1 MSSSSQES
9 LNDVQKELLS
19 ELSTL
24 DRVSHKLAMTEAGLP
39 LQKVLNLL
47 LPRLLRRIGLNNS
60 KSAEF
65 SRDFGGS
72 SELEKSIQR
81 SFDDIHQK
89 VVEILSH
96 ILKRCKADQSC
107 QLPCD
112 SILELLYNKE
122 CQSAINPDQVN
133 PFSLNLSITFLTIGL
148 PRCPANELKIIFS
161 ALLSVLGVYYNEK
174 SISSASRKMQLYQI
188 SHLVLRCIEGI
199 MRSRKMTRY
208 SSISDSTPSSIV
220 IPTEKNEIDVSD
232 FLLQAKALCKGNEN
246 VSVAIYDLLL
256 DVLLYQTINTSD
268 KSDLPPAGLSQF
280 GKERLL
286 SGNSIIAQ
294 NWKLEQAKGSALKDL
309 KYLILEFVA
318 PCRYDAFD
326 ITGMIRESSDNP
338 LVASRVVSL
347 LLVANGDQHMDV
359 ADRALSYLKA
369 YMDSRKNI
377 RFDSQHDQRN
387 RNESITNIMLGDP
400 ILLLSELMTLTLGDI
415 VATRAMML
423 IPKCENIRTRRLKL
437 GLETLH
443 FDRTVAM
450 SMNRRMISEK
460 NAATILRFIAIYIF
474 EEIPSVFST
483 GNFVRTHLE
492 DDSNFIAESSYSASI
507 AFTLVVMCSNK
518 FAGSGNSLSGMSIT
532 SSIGNISVDSMKL
545 LNLACIRVVALFD
558 AFYNSMKK
566 NSKLSTSLVQLENL
580 LSKAFINACNI
591 VSVASSKGSGNTL
604 DSIGIEARDH
614 GYGIICTI
622 SRSSLFYHNKHIIL
636 NCGEIPKC
644 DIQSIPIKTATL
656 LFGCVTNETDRLR
669 PRAVAALDSLLGSYM
684 SLLSHDYIE
693 TIQND
698 SKIANP
704 WLDDSLQKSDK
715 GQSSINLEKLAK
727 SLALLLW
734 NASRSTQAKTCRHVA
749 ARWTV
754 SLLKKLDILS
764 ASHLLCFLSGDAD
777 VATSTV
783 ALDGLGLTNQLGLE
797 IKIDSSKCFPDF
809 GTFIRTVVADSAKS
823 SGGIWCPTLND
834 FTASGKAASLRFAQ
848 LCLLN
853 DMYVC
858 DEDAI
863 IVFIQALS
871 KILDVSEGNDYS
883 KQDMYILIDEAAI
896 CFSSL
901 LNNSSSA
908 RHSIIT
914 EESCSSLSLQRLP
927 KLALMSSSSKARRY
941 LAESLGHILEDNVM
955 WSTQSEAK
963 VDFWIDR
970 TQVEDIL
977 TACFSVIR
985 AVDSPSASVKELHG
999 AIYVASTAIR
1009 ALRFYACNLETNR
1022 LREALRKASRLLEFI
1037 VRGTLHTNEVI
1048 ANACSSGLFIAYQ
1061 YNQADAPILPKS
1073 LTNGT
1078 FAVLSTLCTAMKK
1091 FGIGNDADPARVA
1104 CLIEAAG
1111 NVLAASTVYQ
1121 EDTTYVEN
1129 DIGRVRLECVYTLF
1143 DLLGSISNR
1152 KDPELSL
1159 AIGAALAMYAD
1170 AYSPEGCKW
1179 SSPQSIT
1186 QEIFCQEYANELP
1199 PHEQVLYIVLKR
1211 EIMNSS
1217 PHKRTSCAPVLRKFD
1232 MFHHSITFLHY
1243 TNIPTYSCSCWR

>member
-1 MSSSSQES
+1 MSSNSQES

-47 LPRLLRRIGLNNS
+47 LPRLLRRIGSNNS

-81 SFDDIHQK
+81 SFDDIHRK

-122 CQSAINPDQVN
+122 THSAINPDQVN

-148 PRCPANELKIIFS
+148 PRCPANELKIIFA

-174 SISSASRKMQLYQI
+174 SIASASRKMQLYQI

-199 MRSRKMTRY
+199 MRSRKMTRQ

-220 IPTEKNEIDVSD
+220 IPTERNEIDVPD
-232 FLLQAKALCKGNEN
+232 FLLQAKALCKSNEN
-246 VSVAIYDLLL
+246 VSVALYDLLL
-256 DVLLYQTINTSD
+256 DVLLYQTIITSD

-286 SGNSIIAQ
+286 SGNSITAQ
-294 NWKLEQAKGSALKDL
+294 NWNLEQAKGSALKDL

-326 ITGMIRESSDNP
+326 VSGMIRESSVNP
-338 LVASRVVSL
+338 LVASRAVSL
-347 LLVANGDQHMDV
+347 LVVANGDQHMDV
-359 ADRALSYLKA
+359 ADRAASYLKA
-369 YMDSRKNI
+369 YMDLRKNI

-387 RNESITNIMLGDP
+387 RNQHDERNHNESVTNIMLGDP

-415 VATRAMML
+415 VATRAMMV
-423 IPKCENIRTRRLKL
+423 IPKCTDIKTRRLKL
-437 GLETLH
+437 GLETHH
-443 FDRTVAM
+443 FDRAVAM

-460 NAATILRFIAIYIF
+460 NASTILRFIATYIF
-474 EEIPSVFST
+474 EDIPSVFSK
-483 GNFVRTHLE
+483 GNFAHTHLG

-532 SSIGNISVDSMKL
+532 SSIGNVSVDSMKL
-545 LNLACIRVVALFD
+545 LNSACIRVVALFD
-558 AFYNSMKK
+558 AFYKSMRK

-591 VSVASSKGSGNTL
+591 LSVASSKGSGNTL

-622 SRSSLFYHNKHIIL
+622 SRSSLFSHNKHIIL

-644 DIQSIPIKTATL
+644 DIESIPIKTATL

-698 SKIANP
+698 SKTENP
-704 WLDDSLQKSDK
+704 WLDDSLQKSDER
-715 GQSSINLEKLAK
+715 QSNINLEKLAK

-749 ARWTV
+749 ARWAV

-764 ASHLLCFLSGDAD
+764 ACHLLCFLSGDVD

-783 ALDGLGLTNQLGLE
+783 ARDGLGLTNQLGLE
-797 IKIDSSKCFPDF
+797 IKLDSSQCFPDF
-809 GTFIRTVVADSAKS
+809 GIFIRTVVVGSAKS
-823 SGGIWCPTLND
+823 NGGVWCPTFND
-834 FTASGKAASLRFAQ
+834 FTASGKAACLRFAQ
-848 LCLLN
+848 LCLLS

-858 DEDAI
+858 DKGAI

-871 KILDVSEGNDYS
+871 KILNASEGNDYS

-908 RHSIIT
+908 RQSIIT
-914 EESCSSLSLQRLP
+914 EELCSSLSLQRLP
-927 KLALMSSSSKARRY
+927 KLALISSSSKARRY

-955 WSTQSEAK
+955 WSTQSEAD

-977 TACFSVIR
+977 AACFSEIR

-1009 ALRFYACNLETNR
+1009 ALRFYACTLETNR
-1022 LREALRKASRLLEFI
+1022 LREALRNASRVLEFI

-1061 YNQADAPILPKS
+1061 YKQTDAPILPKS

-1091 FGIGNDADPARVA
+1091 FGTGNDADPARVA

-1121 EDTTYVEN
+1121 EDTAYVQN

-1143 DLLGSISNR
+1143 DLLGSMSNR
-1152 KDPELSL
+1152 KDPVLSL

-1186 QEIFCQEYANELP
+1186 QEIFSQEYANELP

-1232 MFHHSITFLHY
+1232 VFIV
-1243 TNIPTYSCSCWR
+1243 I